1 MTYNF
6 ALDLP
11 GRFASERG
19 AHRVKLCAAPRPAG
33 QRGRYLGAN
42 MAQKERQSLERQRL
56 RCGTRVLYFDEL
68 RVEDL
73 SNRRKQGRA
82 SVRGSRTHAHR
93 LMPGLEE
100 TGSSQRRV
108 CTHARHRRLREQS
121 ASQQRASMG
130 QEDKAR
136 CRDRLSN
143 PPCGRNVSPKERF
156 GIVRNGVASIR
167 VKTGVP
173 GFPPSRTWTWP
184 PPQIAR

>member
-1 MTYNF
+1 MRGF
-6 ALDLP
+6 EGVVEQAVGAD
-11 GRFASERG
+11 ERG
-19 AHRVKLCAAPRPAG
+19 LAEGSALAAQPRCN
-33 QRGRYLGAN
+33 LGAN

-73 SNRRKQGRA
+73 SNRRKEDEPPFEGLV
-82 SVRGSRTHAHR
+82 STHR
-93 LMPGLEE
+93 RMPGLEE

-108 CTHARHRRLREQS
+108 CTHARHRRLRELS
-121 ASQQRASMG
+121 ASRQSASMG